1 MVGLFQNNM
10 MLRRRSMMAE
20 DGKIVIADDT
30 KYGVAEA
37 NAPVVEIMYKKGWCK
52 NEHYVTQGEC
62 NAITPSMIGNAFQD
76 TTAIEHFDEL
86 KYFGSLNVLPA
97 YIFRRCK
104 ELKRVTIP
112 SGCKALNN
120 YIFSECY
127 ALETVN
133 TQGNDFYATTTL
145 NHAFHN
151 CQKLK
156 KLDVSNWKLSRC
168 RDMGYMFY
176 GCSGLTTLDVTG
188 FDTKAVTNMGYM
200 FNGCSSLTTLDVTG
214 FDTKAV
220 TNMGYMFNGCS
231 GLTTLDVTNFDTK
244 AVTNMYSMFYGC
256 SGLTTLDVTNFDTKA
271 VTDMGYMFYGCSGL
285 TTLDVT
291 GFDTKAVTNMNGMFT
306 GCNSLKSL
314 NLGNWDTTNFSYVCR
329 YPIDRF
335 PDCKSLT
342 QLNLKNWDTT
352 NFADQLN
359 LIITSGMEEV
369 TLGEGFGKS
378 KIGIYINAAGN
389 TKWVSTSLVTSL
401 LALYDRKTNG
411 LSDCTIKL
419 SSVLYAALGDDNIAT
434 LQTRGYNVTT

>member
-176 GCSGLTTLDVTG
+176 GCSGLTTLDVT
-188 FDTKAVTNMGYM
+188 A
-200 FNGCSSLTTLDVTG
+200 
-214 FDTKAV
+214 
-220 TNMGYMFNGCS
+220 
-231 GLTTLDVTNFDTK
+231 
-244 AVTNMYSMFYGC
+244 
-256 SGLTTLDVTNFDTKA
+256 FDTKA
-271 VTDMGYMFYGCSGL
+271 VTD
-285 TTLDVT
+285 
-291 GFDTKAVTNMNGMFT
+291 MNGMFT